1 MLELFLLCTHC
12 PPAPFWRR
20 RYRILLFLVP
30 PVKWKEARES
40 LSEKEK
46 EERKKKEK
54 TIGVLYVF

>member
-1 MLELFLLCTHC
+1 
-12 PPAPFWRR
+12 
-20 RYRILLFLVP
+20 VP
-30 PVKWKEARES
+30 PVKRKEARES